1 MNEIASS
8 RLVKIFI
15 ALLCAL
21 SVPCVTFAQINYN
34 MAIQQARRA
43 GDQSAAASQGN
54 APQSIQPAPPAHNP
68 PPMDPAL
75 AATLQNIANLR
86 SDFDGLKTNVAPERS
101 FTNDLASAAKET
113 KASETSVSKLADD
126 LQTAIAGNEK
136 LRPKHQKLAQ
146 DIHAIFNGAH
156 LSADQELTVFDD
168 VQKILQD
175 GGTPSDETAALLDD
189 IKKIARE
196 TK

>member
-1 MNEIASS
+1 MNERTSS
-8 RLVKIFI
+8 RLVKTFI
-15 ALLCAL
+15 ALFCAL
-21 SVPCVTFAQINYN
+21 SVPGAAFAQINYN
-34 MAIQQARRA
+34 MAIQQARHA

-54 APQSIQPAPPAHNP
+54 APQPAQPAPSAQNP

-86 SDFDGLKTNVAPERS
+86 SDFDGLKTNVAPGRS
-101 FTNDLASAAKET
+101 FTNDLAAAAKET
-113 KASETSVSKLADD
+113 KASAASVSKLADD

-156 LSADQELTVFDD
+156 LSSEQEQMVYDD
-168 VQKILQD
+168 VQKILQN
-175 GGTPSDETAALLDD
+175 GGASSDETQNLLDD
-189 IKKIARE
+189 IKEIAKE

>member
-1 MNEIASS
+1 M
-8 RLVKIFI
+8 KTFI
-15 ALLCAL
+15 ALFFAL
-21 SVPCVTFAQINYN
+21 SVPCVTFAQINYSI
-34 MAIQQARRA
+34 AVQQARRA
-43 GDQSAAASQGN
+43 GDQSAAASRGN
-54 APQSIQPAPPAHNP
+54 APQPAPAQNP

-86 SDFDGLKTNVAPERS
+86 SDFDGLKTNVAPDRS

-113 KASETSVSKLADD
+113 KASAASISKLADD
-126 LQTAIAGNEK
+126 LQAAIAGNDK

-156 LSADQELTVFDD
+156 LSSEQVQMVYDD

-175 GGTPSDETAALLDD
+175 GGTPDDFTANLLDD
-189 IKKIARE
+189 IKEIAKE

>member
-1 MNEIASS
+1 M
-8 RLVKIFI
+8 KTFI
-15 ALLCAL
+15 ALFFVL
-21 SVPCVTFAQINYN
+21 SVPCVTFAQINYSI
-34 MAIQQARRA
+34 ATQQARRA

-54 APQSIQPAPPAHNP
+54 APHSTQPAPPAQNS
-68 PPMDPAL
+68 PPMDPVL

-86 SDFDGLKTNVAPERS
+86 SDFDGLKINVAPDRS

-113 KASETSVSKLADD
+113 KASTASVSKLADD
-126 LQTAIAGNEK
+126 LQAAIAGNDK

-156 LSADQELTVFDD
+156 LSSEQEQMVYDD

-175 GGTPSDETAALLDD
+175 GGTPDDVTANLLDD
-189 IKKIARE
+189 IKEIAKE

>member
-1 MNEIASS
+1 MNKRVSS
-8 RLVKIFI
+8 RLVKTFI
-15 ALLCAL
+15 TLFCAL
-21 SVPCVTFAQINYN
+21 SVPCAAFAQINYN

-54 APQSIQPAPPAHNP
+54 ATQPAPAQNP

-86 SDFDGLKTNVAPERS
+86 SDFDGLKTNGTPSRS
-101 FTNDLASAAKET
+101 FTNDLAAAAKET
-113 KASETSVSKLADD
+113 KASAASVSKLADD

-156 LSADQELTVFDD
+156 LSPEQEQMVYDD

-175 GGTPSDETAALLDD
+175 GGTQSDETASLLDD
-189 IKKIARE
+189 IKEIAKE